1 MVLSLHEN
9 QISLSFTFLERNS
22 SHFIATT
29 LESEIYIEQGINVGT
44 GKFGK
49 NPINVGPEKF
59 VKKN

>member
-1 MVLSLHEN
+1 MKIKSVYHLLFLLSNSPH
-9 QISLSFTFLERNS
+9 FTD
-22 SHFIATT
+22 TT